1 MILWRDPMTHS
12 RRTPTLLTL
21 LCLGFLFL
29 NGFITDAQAQ
39 QIQVNA
45 ADPPVAEQGTLSLD
59 VKVTG
64 KGFKNGAQ
72 AKWFVT
78 GTTNPGGVTVN
89 STTFVSSTEL
99 RANITVV
106 DNAEIANF
114 DIQVLNSDGRGGK
127 GTELFRVTAKNT
139 VVCPAQQPP
148 PTGDTTCYADL
159 PGCLDSTFGGIG
171 FLHTDLD
178 SFHNGANGVVVQLD
192 GKIVVVG
199 GAKSSP
205 TGSGDFA
212 VVRYNV
218 DGSLDTSFGDPNPL

>member
-1 MILWRDPMTHS
+1 MTPSH
-12 RRTPTLLTL
+12 RTPRTLIL
-21 LCLGFLFL
+21 LCLGLFFL

-45 ADPPVAEQGTLSLD
+45 ADPPLAEQGTLSLD

-64 KGFKNGAQ
+64 RGFKNGAQ

-99 RANITVV
+99 RANITVT
-106 DNAEIANF
+106 DTAEIANF

-127 GTELFRVTAKNT
+127 GTELFRVTAKNN

-148 PTGDTTCYADL
+148 PTGDTRCYAAL
-159 PGCLDSTFGGIG
+159 PGCLDPTFGGIG

-205 TGSGDFA
+205 TGSAGF
-212 VVRYNV
+212 RRR
-218 DGSLDTSFGDPNPL
+218 PI

>member
-29 NGFITDAQAQ
+29 NRFITDAQAQ

-72 AKWFVT
+72 AKSFVT

-127 GTELFRVTAKNT
+127 GTELFRVTAKGGGNGT
-139 VVCPAQQPP
+139 CPPMQPA
-148 PTGDTTCYADL
+148 PTSDTKCYDTL
-159 PGCLDSTFGGIG
+159 PGCLDSTFAGVGYV
-171 FLHTDLD
+171 HT
-178 SFHNGANGVVVQLD
+178 
-192 GKIVVVG
+192 
-199 GAKSSP
+199 
-205 TGSGDFA
+205 
-212 VVRYNV
+212 
-218 DGSLDTSFGDPNPL
+218 DPNPAYLSSGDWA